1 MSNGRR
7 HEMLDPLVHFM
18 LRILRFHYGIILI
31 NFSDDYVGMGFH
43 KRMLSFY
50 ELKSHNQPT
59 FNVSLS
65 DETNEYF
72 QEMLRIYV
80 SL

>member
-18 LRILRFHYGIILI
+18 LRILRFHYGIILM

-65 DETNEYF
+65 DETN
-72 QEMLRIYV
+72 
-80 SL
+80 